1 MKIFDSSYLGDGRYL
16 APESLKRKAFPT
28 PKWDRYSVGRVFL
41 DVVTVTGNAV
51 SRGAETTAELLVRA

>member
-28 PKWDRYSVGRVFL
+28 PNWDIYSVGRVFL
-41 DVVTVTGNAV
+41 DVVTGNAV
-51 SRGAETTAELLVRA
+51 PRGAEATAELLVRA